1 METEQMK
8 YVVGLDIGI
17 TSVGWATLLLDVHDE
32 PVRILDLNSRIFDK
46 AEVPKTGAS
55 LAAPRRIARGTRR
68 RLCRR
73 KFRLHRIRQYIL
85 RRHILDKDGLDRL
98 YKPEHTID
106 IFELRTAGL
115 DRKLESEEWARI
127 LLYMAKHRGFKSNR
141 KSASLAD
148 GDEGVMLQSIAKNR
162 EILSQYRSIG
172 EMIYKND
179 KFADHKRNK
188 GGSYEFTVARSMLI
202 DEIKLLF
209 AKQRDFGADF
219 ADTEAEEE
227 YITLFSAQRNFDE
240 GPGGDSPY
248 GGNQIEKMVGTCI
261 FEDGK
266 NGTKEEKRAPKAS
279 YAFMATNLW
288 QKINQIR
295 LIDSTGEERP
305 LTSEEA
311 GKVAE
316 KAWKKEAMTYA
327 DIRTEIGM
335 SDDAYFK
342 GLPYKWGNGAQKD
355 ETEKKSKFSWV
366 KEYHKLRKVLD
377 KIQKNRI
384 AKLSNDDI
392 DNIAYIFSVYKNDE
406 KIRTALEEKHIDAQD
421 IEVLLEHLGTFSKFG
436 HLSLKACYNIL
447 PYLERGMVYSDAC
460 QEAGYDFRKSNEDTI
475 ADIPNPVVKRA
486 VSQTMKVLKAIKQ
499 KYGCPPVEIHIEMA
513 RELAKNFD
521 DRRKMTKSMEEN
533 QSKNERIKERLK
545 TDFGIAYPN
554 GQDIVKLKL
563 YEEQNETCAY
573 SQKHIDAHRLFHDSN
588 YAEVDHI
595 IPYSR
600 SFDDSYSNK
609 VLVLTAENR
618 QKGNRTPMEYLG
630 SDKGRKQQFIA
641 WVKSDIKQ
649 PRKRENLLREKFT
662 ADMEKDWKARH
673 LQDTQYISRFML
685 NYLQDNYKLMPGNT
699 DRKRRIIPVNGAVTA
714 YVRKRLGIVK
724 IRENGD
730 LHHAV
735 DAAVIAAVT
744 QGVVNA
750 VSKYSKRHELQY
762 HVDSDGNCVDMVTG
776 EIMDDAFKEKHQIK
790 GFPEPWPHFRDE
802 LEARVSDNAAEA
814 IRNLKLPTY
823 SPDEDIKTPFVSRMV
838 RHKTTGQAHE
848 DTIRG
853 VGGAD
858 SNIYIKKVALTE
870 LTLNKD
876 HEIEG
881 YYNPSS
887 DRLLYEALKTRLEQ
901 FGGKGKDA
909 FKEPFYKPKSKP
921 KSADDRGPL
930 VKTCKI
936 MEKIN
941 LSVKVHDGKGIT
953 KNTGGSMVRVD
964 VFKVR
969 KTNGQ
974 YRYYLVP
981 VYVSDTVKTDL
992 PNRAVV
998 GGKKYN
1004 EWPTVDDKDFLFSV
1018 YPNDLLYIGGK
1029 EVKLNGTRG
1038 DTLRQEVMTKDAFLY
1053 YKAMN
1058 ISSGNIAVENHDDTY
1073 AQESLGIRLV
1083 PVLEKYEVSIL
1094 GDLTKAKFKEREQF
1108 TMKSQA
1114 TNRSR

>member
-1 METEQMK
+1 
-8 YVVGLDIGI
+8 
-17 TSVGWATLLLDVHDE
+17 
-32 PVRILDLNSRIFDK
+32 
-46 AEVPKTGAS
+46 
-55 LAAPRRIARGTRR
+55 
-68 RLCRR
+68 
-73 KFRLHRIRQYIL
+73 
-85 RRHILDKDGLDRL
+85 
-98 YKPEHTID
+98 
-106 IFELRTAGL
+106 
-115 DRKLESEEWARI
+115 
-127 LLYMAKHRGFKSNR
+127 
-141 KSASLAD
+141 
-148 GDEGVMLQSIAKNR
+148 
-162 EILSQYRSIG
+162 
-172 EMIYKND
+172 
-179 KFADHKRNK
+179 
-188 GGSYEFTVARSMLI
+188 
-202 DEIKLLF
+202 
-209 AKQRDFGADF
+209 
-219 ADTEAEEE
+219 
-227 YITLFSAQRNFDE
+227 
-240 GPGGDSPY
+240 
-248 GGNQIEKMVGTCI
+248 
-261 FEDGK
+261 
-266 NGTKEEKRAPKAS
+266 
-279 YAFMATNLW
+279 
-288 QKINQIR
+288 
-295 LIDSTGEERP
+295 
-305 LTSEEA
+305 
-311 GKVAE
+311 
-316 KAWKKEAMTYA
+316 
-327 DIRTEIGM
+327 
-335 SDDAYFK
+335 
-342 GLPYKWGNGAQKD
+342 
-355 ETEKKSKFSWV
+355 
-366 KEYHKLRKVLD
+366 
-377 KIQKNRI
+377 
-384 AKLSNDDI
+384 
-392 DNIAYIFSVYKNDE
+392 
-406 KIRTALEEKHIDAQD
+406 
-421 IEVLLEHLGTFSKFG
+421 
-436 HLSLKACYNIL
+436 
-447 PYLERGMVYSDAC
+447 
-460 QEAGYDFRKSNEDTI
+460 
-475 ADIPNPVVKRA
+475 
-486 VSQTMKVLKAIKQ
+486 
-499 KYGCPPVEIHIEMA
+499 
-513 RELAKNFD
+513 
-521 DRRKMTKSMEEN
+521 
-533 QSKNERIKERLK
+533 
-545 TDFGIAYPN
+545 
-554 GQDIVKLKL
+554 
-563 YEEQNETCAY
+563 
-573 SQKHIDAHRLFHDSN
+573 
-588 YAEVDHI
+588 
-595 IPYSR
+595 
-600 SFDDSYSNK
+600 
-609 VLVLTAENR
+609 
-618 QKGNRTPMEYLG
+618 
-630 SDKGRKQQFIA
+630 
-641 WVKSDIKQ
+641 
-649 PRKRENLLREKFT
+649 
-662 ADMEKDWKARH
+662 
-673 LQDTQYISRFML
+673 ML